1 MRASNKIQLISD
13 RPPRRLASAGPV
25 SPEGTRKDNLIEF
38 LKSYT
43 RLHTDDICAQRVD
56 PSSLVAWVFVDG
68 EWQVRRGIETQKDT
82 KSWCQVYLTSML
94 GLDPIQY
101 QRAKRELFTSNDGL
115 TGVYRHKTRPAHALV
130 YRPSR
135 RLSTALTPAVA
146 GGIELLMSNE
156 QLPGV
161 NGSATDLMHQPSR
174 GLSTAAIAGITAGS
188 AAAVAG
194 AGGLAW
200 KQYLKNKTQSAQDPS
215 TPAIPDDLLQT
226 SKNDSSIGTVGKL
239 AIGGS
244 ALAATGNVV
253 ANVGNAAAG
262 LANAASSV
270 ASGTVNVASSAVTGA
285 SNAISSVATA
295 TSNVID
301 AASNVAK
308 TGYGAVTGGGAY
320 VLNALQ
326 KNRVPAEGVSANT
339 AGAGSTPNTPGGSGG
354 GESPGIDPTTVDEN
368 KLDEEIVE
376 LIDEDEI
383 KTDEPALE
391 QTPSAKD
398 QLELSGNVDAP
409 TDRLELPGIVE
420 PPTDQEYRLLTQTT
434 EQPYDTH
441 RLNYIGIDNNSEDFG
456 RGGSSWENPM
466 YQQLRDL
473 SVRGAE
479 NYITNNVIPGL
490 TVALLTSMLNVGR
503 VGQLTLSG

>member
-1 MRASNKIQLISD
+1 M
-13 RPPRRLASAGPV
+13 
-25 SPEGTRKDNLIEF
+25 
-38 LKSYT
+38 
-43 RLHTDDICAQRVD
+43 
-56 PSSLVAWVFVDG
+56 
-68 EWQVRRGIETQKDT
+68 
-82 KSWCQVYLTSML
+82 
-94 GLDPIQY
+94 
-101 QRAKRELFTSNDGL
+101 SND
-115 TGVYRHKTRPAHALV
+115 
-130 YRPSR
+130 
-135 RLSTALTPAVA
+135 
-146 GGIELLMSNE
+146 

-200 KQYLKNKTQSAQDPS
+200 KQYLKNKNQSAQNPS

-354 GESPGIDPTTVDEN
+354 GESPGIDPTTIDDEH
-368 KLDEEIVE
+368 KLDEELEVF
-376 LIDEDEI
+376 DEDEI
-383 KTDEPALE
+383 KTDGPALE

-409 TDRLELPGIVE
+409 TDRLELPGIVD
-420 PPTDQEYRLLTQTT
+420 PPIVQ
-434 EQPYDTH
+434 EQPY
-441 RLNYIGIDNNSEDFG
+441 
-456 RGGSSWENPM
+456 
-466 YQQLRDL
+466 LRDVLNDPGKYLKL
-473 SVRGAE
+473 SGDLPIFQAQPSLLDVFSDPMRYIEPTPVLQKLVGELTYRGLQE
-479 NYITNNVIPGL
+479 FIIGTIP
-490 TVALLTSMLNVGR
+490 LLMLRNA
-503 VGQLTLSG
+503 GQLALPNYS